1 MRRGRATG
9 TFVRQLQCV
18 IISLRDEL
26 FPPFCKGK
34 KITHTLTL
42 LHQRNKIQRKH
53 IFPETMNL
61 SSGHVTT
68 EKRKQVFLK
77 IYIK

>member
-34 KITHTLTL
+34 KNYTYTDTA
-42 LHQRNKIQRKH
+42 
-53 IFPETMNL
+53 
-61 SSGHVTT
+61 SSA
-68 EKRKQVFLK
+68 
-77 IYIK
+77 

>member
-1 MRRGRATG
+1 MSFSPL
-9 TFVRQLQCV
+9 FVK
-18 IISLRDEL
+18 E
-26 FPPFCKGK
+26 K

>member
-34 KITHTLTL
+34 KNYTYTDTAS
-42 LHQRNKIQRKH
+42 NKIQRKH